1 MSLSILLRSV
11 FMSRP
16 TFVRAGAAVIA
27 VAAATS
33 LAACGGGGGGGGSQ
47 SASDTLTIGLN
58 ADAAPG
64 GYDPQLYSA
73 GQFQFFSS
81 MYDALFVTNTKG
93 EVVPSLVEKSENN
106 ADNTQLTLT
115 LKDGVTFTD
124 GSKLDSTLV
133 KGNLDRRSEDNDNLL
148 IKGSLGAGGANE
160 ITDVAAPDPK
170 TVVITWAK
178 PQARGQNAL
187 ADEAGA
193 IVGADA
199 VADPTTLETTPDGS
213 GPYTLDE
220 GKTTRASSYTVAKN
234 DKAWNADAFSYKTI
248 VYKVITDRQAL
259 ANAVVSGQ
267 VDVAGAL
274 DSTTVDLVKSKQS
287 VVSSGGTI
295 VGFPV
300 LDKTGAVNPAFA
312 SKEARLALGHA
323 IDRAAIVKDLHPASR
338 ATAQLFPKG
347 SQGFDPALDEEFGY
361 DPAKAKQLLAQAGY
375 PNGFEVQV
383 TVLGQ
388 PTEDQIAVQDQWKK
402 VGVTLNFVTA
412 TSTDQL
418 FAAVRTDPLAFGPF
432 AVGQQPAGFVAGV
445 VVGGFMNAVKT
456 HDPIIEG
463 ALGKALGATGAE
475 QDAALKDLNRALT
488 EQGWYIPVYE
498 DYIYFGYNAKKVSE
512 PGLAGTSGYLVL
524 PSIKAAS

>member
-1 MSLSILLRSV
+1 
-11 FMSRP
+11 MSRP

-81 MYDALFVTNTKG
+81 MYDALFVTNTEG
-93 EVVPSLVEKSENN
+93 EVVPSLVEKAENN

-115 LKDGVTFTD
+115 LKDGVD
-124 GSKLDSTLV
+124 LHRRLDARLDAGQGQPRPPQRGQRRAADQ
-133 KGNLDRRSEDNDNLL
+133 GNSRSGGLERDHRRRR
-148 IKGSLGAGGANE
+148 AR
-160 ITDVAAPDPK
+160 PQ

-199 VADPTTLETTPDGS
+199 VADPTTLEKTPDGS
-213 GPYTLDE
+213 GPYTLNE
-220 GKTTRASSYTVAKN
+220 GKTTRASSYTVDKN
-234 DKAWNADAFSYKTI
+234 DKSWNADAFPYETV

-267 VDVAGAL
+267 VDVGGAL

-300 LDKTGAVNPAFA
+300 LDKTGATNPAFA
-312 SKEARLALGHA
+312 NVKAPAGARLRHRPRGHREGPA
-323 IDRAAIVKDLHPASR
+323 PGVPRDR
-338 ATAQLFPKG
+338 
-347 SQGFDPALDEEFGY
+347 PAL
-361 DPAKAKQLLAQAGY
+361 PQ
-375 PNGFEVQV
+375 
-383 TVLGQ
+383 
-388 PTEDQIAVQDQWKK
+388 
-402 VGVTLNFVTA
+402 
-412 TSTDQL
+412 
-418 FAAVRTDPLAFGPF
+418 
-432 AVGQQPAGFVAGV
+432 
-445 VVGGFMNAVKT
+445 
-456 HDPIIEG
+456 
-463 ALGKALGATGAE
+463 
-475 QDAALKDLNRALT
+475 
-488 EQGWYIPVYE
+488 
-498 DYIYFGYNAKKVSE
+498 
-512 PGLAGTSGYLVL
+512 GLAGLRPGAGRGVRLRPGQGQAAPGRGGLPERLRDRHHRPGPADRGPDRRPGPVEEDRRHAELHDGDLHRPALRRREHRPARLRAVRGGTAAGRLRGGCRRRRLHERRRRPTTRSSRAPWARRSGPPV
-524 PSIKAAS
+524 PTRRPR

>member
-1 MSLSILLRSV
+1 
-11 FMSRP
+11 MSRP

-33 LAACGGGGGGGGSQ
+33 LAACSGGGGGGGSQ

-93 EVVPSLVEKSENN
+93 EVVPSLVEKAENN

-133 KGNLDRRSEDNDNLL
+133 KGNLDRRSEDNDKLL
-148 IKGSLGAGGANE
+148 IKGTLGAGGSNE

-178 PQARGQNAL
+178 PQASGQNAL
-187 ADEAGA
+187 SDEAGA

-199 VADPTTLETTPDGS
+199 VADPTTLEKTPDGS
-213 GPYTLDE
+213 GPYTLNE
-220 GKTTRASSYTVAKN
+220 GKTTRASSYTVDKN
-234 DKAWNADAFSYKTI
+234 DKSWNADAFSYKTI

-267 VDVAGAL
+267 VDVGGAL

-300 LDKTGAVNPAFA
+300 TDKTGATNPAFA
-312 SKEARLALGHA
+312 KKEARLALGYA
-323 IDRAAIVKDLHPASR
+323 IDRESIVKDLHPASR
-338 ATAQLFPKG
+338 ATASSSPRARTA
-347 SQGFDPALDEEFGY
+347 SIRRWTRSSATTWTRPSSCW
-361 DPAKAKQLLAQAGY
+361 
-375 PNGFEVQV
+375 
-383 TVLGQ
+383 
-388 PTEDQIAVQDQWKK
+388 PT
-402 VGVTLNFVTA
+402 
-412 TSTDQL
+412 
-418 FAAVRTDPLAFGPF
+418 
-432 AVGQQPAGFVAGV
+432 
-445 VVGGFMNAVKT
+445 
-456 HDPIIEG
+456 
-463 ALGKALGATGAE
+463 
-475 QDAALKDLNRALT
+475 RA
-488 EQGWYIPVYE
+488 
-498 DYIYFGYNAKKVSE
+498 
-512 PGLAGTSGYLVL
+512 
-524 PSIKAAS
+524 

>member
-1 MSLSILLRSV
+1 
-11 FMSRP
+11 MSRP

-47 SASDTLTIGLN
+47 SACDTLTIGLN

-81 MYDALFVTNTKG
+81 MYDALFVTNTEG
-93 EVVPSLVEKSENN
+93 EVVPSLVEKFENN

-124 GSKLDSTLV
+124 GSTLDSTLV
-133 KGNLDRRSEDNDNLL
+133 KGNLDRRNEDNDELL
-148 IKGSLGAGGANE
+148 IKGTLGAGGANE
-160 ITDVAAPDPK
+160 ITDVTAPDPK
-170 TVVITWAK
+170 TVVITWAR

-213 GPYTLDE
+213 GPYTLNEDE
-220 GKTTRASSYTVAKN
+220 TTRASTYTVDKN
-234 DKAWNADAFSYKTI
+234 DKAWNADAFSYDTV

-267 VDVAGAL
+267 VDVGGAL
-274 DSTTVDLVKSKQS
+274 DATTVDLVESKQS
-287 VVSSGGTI
+287 VVKSGGTI

-312 SKEARLALGHA
+312 SKEARLALGYA
-323 IDRAAIVKDLHPASR
+323 IDREAIVKDLHPAAR
-338 ATAQLFPKG
+338 ATAQLFPEG

-361 DPAKAKQLLAQAGY
+361 DPAKAKQLLAEAGY
-375 PNGFEVQV
+375 PNGFELQV

-463 ALGKALGATGAE
+463 SLGKALGATGAE
-475 QDAALKDLNRALT
+475 QEAALKDLNRSLT

-498 DYIYFGYNAKKVSE
+498 DFIVYGYNAEKVAE
-512 PGLAGTSGYLVL
+512 PGMAGTNGFLVL
-524 PSIKAAS
+524 SSITAAS